1 MDYLLKQGEN
11 PLTQSRARD
20 VKTHRVAGIENYRR
34 QRGAILKS
42 KIKAEKKIVLILQA
56 VKRKTGCEINGIT
69 VYHNSD
75 EPLEVE
81 IFLDY

>member
-1 MDYLLKQGEN
+1 MAKD
-11 PLTQSRARD
+11 LTLREI
-20 VKTHRVAGIENYRR
+20 KTELRE
-34 QRGAILKS
+34 
-42 KIKAEKKIVLILQA
+42 AEKKIVLILQA